1 MDLSVVLYRV
11 LCRAL
16 HRLGNTIGLMLA
28 MKRGL
33 ALPGT
38 VVKVGSDVVM
48 AALKYMD
55 PEERLFSIVGS
66 PAFAGL
72 MHGV

>member
-1 MDLSVVLYRV
+1 
-11 LCRAL
+11 
-16 HRLGNTIGLMLA
+16 
-28 MKRGL
+28 
-33 ALPGT
+33 
-38 VVKVGSDVVM
+38 M

>member
-1 MDLSVVLYRV
+1 
-11 LCRAL
+11 
-16 HRLGNTIGLMLA
+16 MLA

-72 MHGV
+72 IHGV